1 MAVLGSSADPRSRS
15 YLDRRTAMCGALAD
29 LERALDA
36 AREGGGERAAT
47 RHHARGKLL
56 ARERIELLVDR
67 DSPLLELSPMAGWG
81 TDTPVGAAVVTG
93 IGVVE
98 DRPCVLIANDPT
110 VRSGALDRLTLR
122 KIERA
127 VRIARE
133 QHLPTVALIEAEG
146 LAPASPPE
154 LFRGTA
160 STLGALA
167 ALNAAHIPTV
177 GVFFGQPGA
186 AADVGCFDS
195 TVALRG
201 HPTAGHAEQVAEDE
215 RDALRLAR
223 ACVARLPGP
232 VMEPLRTSPPTYDV
246 EDLLGV
252 PPSDVAEILGRIL
265 DGSEFDEVQP
275 GRGSEVCAGWGRI
288 HGHPVGV
295 IAETTGPVR
304 PVESRK
310 ACRLLR
316 QAAVTRTPVILLRQ
330 GLAHPHRAE
339 TAMAAAATGVPL
351 ITVRI
356 GGWCG
361 VPLLNT
367 VARFRFAWP
376 DAWAALSPTEPESS
390 ALTLS
395 GRLDD
400 DGIID
405 PRDTRTVLGFCL
417 SLIALA
423 ARGRAMAGVGA

>member
-1 MAVLGSSADPRSRS
+1 MAVLGSSADPRSPS
-15 YLDRRTAMCGALAD
+15 CLDPRTAMCGALAD

-67 DSPLLELSPMAGWG
+67 DSPLLELSPVAGWG

-93 IGVVE
+93 IGAVE

-110 VRSGALDRLTLR
+110 VRSGALTASHCGRSNGRCGSHANSTYRRCTDRGG
-122 KIERA
+122 RA
-127 VRIARE
+127 GSGR
-133 QHLPTVALIEAEG
+133 
-146 LAPASPPE
+146 PAGAVPGHRLDAGRAGGAQRGPHPHRRR
-154 LFRGTA
+154 LFRPA
-160 STLGALA
+160 W
-167 ALNAAHIPTV
+167 
-177 GVFFGQPGA
+177 A

-201 HPTAGHAEQVAEDE
+201 HPAAGHAEQVAEDDG
-215 RDALRLAR
+215 DALRLAR

-316 QAAVTRTPVILLRQ
+316 QAAMTAPGHPSATGPGPPAPGGDRDGRGRDRGAVDHGTDRRLVRGAAVNLSPVSASPGRTP
-330 GLAHPHRAE
+330 GP
-339 TAMAAAATGVPL
+339 P
-351 ITVRI
+351 
-356 GGWCG
+356 
-361 VPLLNT
+361 
-367 VARFRFAWP
+367 
-376 DAWAALSPTEPESS
+376 
-390 ALTLS
+390 
-395 GRLDD
+395 
-400 DGIID
+400 
-405 PRDTRTVLGFCL
+405 
-417 SLIALA
+417 
-423 ARGRAMAGVGA
+423 

>member
-15 YLDRRTAMCGALAD
+15 YLDRRAAVLGALAD

-67 DSPLLELSPMAGWG
+67 DAPLLELSPAAGWG
-81 TDTPVGAAVVTG
+81 TETPVGAAVVTAM
-93 IGVVE
+93 GVVE
-98 DRPCVLIANDPT
+98 ERPCLLIANDPT
-110 VRSGALDRLTLR
+110 VRGGAADPLTLR
-122 KIERA
+122 KIERG
-127 VRIARE
+127 VQIARA
-133 QHLPTVALIEAEG
+133 HRLPTIALVEADG
-146 LAPASPPE
+146 LAPADPPE
-154 LFRGTA
+154 LFRRA
-160 STLGALA
+160 AAALGALTTLTA
-167 ALNAAHIPTV
+167 ARIPTV
-177 GVFFGQPGA
+177 GVFFGQPGGT
-186 AADVGCFDS
+186 ADAGCFDS
-195 TVALRG
+195 TIALRG
-201 HPTAGHAEQVAEDE
+201 HPAAGSAEQVAEDE
-215 RDALRLAR
+215 RDALRLTR
-223 ACVARLPGP
+223 AFLARLPGP
-232 VMEPLRTSPPTYDV
+232 AGDPPPAPPPKHDPEDLVAVPPTDV
-246 EDLLGV
+246 T
-252 PPSDVAEILGRIL
+252 EILARIL

-275 GRGSEVCAGWGRI
+275 GRGTAVCTGWGRV
-288 HGHPVGV
+288 HGQPVGV
-295 IAETTGPVR
+295 IAETTGAVR

-316 QAAVTRTPVILLRQ
+316 RAAMTDTPVIMLRQ

-339 TAMAAAATGVPL
+339 TAMATAAAGVPL

-361 VPLLNT
+361 VPLLNP

-390 ALTLS
+390 ALALS

-400 DGIID
+400 DGVID

-417 SLIALA
+417 TLIALA
-423 ARGRAMAGVGA
+423 GGPGAVGAGA